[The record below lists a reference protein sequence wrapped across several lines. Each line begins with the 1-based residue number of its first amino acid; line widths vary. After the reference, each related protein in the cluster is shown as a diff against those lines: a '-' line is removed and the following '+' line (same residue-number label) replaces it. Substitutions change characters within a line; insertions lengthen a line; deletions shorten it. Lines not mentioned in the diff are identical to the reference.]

1 MPNENQQLKD
11 QIDALKLKVEGL
23 ESAFYLG
30 NFASSQDFNKYCRF
44 NSRLKVPSYSVAPAS
59 CEVGEIIEVAGEL
72 AICATADT
80 FVVVGTQT

>member
-1 MPNENQQLKD
+1 MKEEIKNLKAE
-11 QIDALKLKVEGL
+11 IESLK
-23 ESAFYLG
+23 SAFYLG

-44 NSRLKVPSYSVAPAS
+44 NSRLKVPSYSVAPS
-59 CEVGEIIEVAGEL
+59 TCEVGEIIEVGGEL